1 MTSRFQ
7 RLLAEIERPE
17 PPQGLLEAVMERI
30 AWERRAIGL
39 KRRIALF
46 GAITVALTAAL
57 AWTFSAVRTAMTVS
71 GSLQYL
77 ALAFSDTR
85 IVLANLGTYAVSV
98 FESLPAGSLAAFLTV
113 AFCFLLAARALVR
126 SARQAYGPHHH
137 AFHA

>member
-1 MTSRFQ
+1 
-7 RLLAEIERPE
+7 
-17 PPQGLLEAVMERI
+17 MERI
-30 AWERRAIGL
+30 DWERKALRL

-46 GAITVALTAAL
+46 GAVTVMLSGLL
-57 AWTFSAVRTAMTVS
+57 AWTFSVTKTAMAGS
-71 GSLQYL
+71 GSFAYL

-85 IVLANLGTYAVSV
+85 VVLANLGTYSLSV

-113 AFCFLLAARALVR
+113 TFCLLLTLRALVR